1 MAMTSLNALLMSDA
15 EVLLTLTTLAAIGVV
30 LVGFTPDFARVGR
43 TGLKIVLCAGL
54 GMAAVA
60 GFAWSSIPSPHVT
73 AAVIAD
79 AGGGG

>member
-1 MAMTSLNALLMSDA
+1 MTSLNALLMSDA
-15 EVLLTLTTLAAIGVV
+15 EVLLTLTTIAAVGVMF
-30 LVGFTPDFARVGR
+30 VGFTPDFARVGR
-43 TGLKIVLCAGL
+43 TGLRVVLCAGL

-60 GFAWSSIPSPHVT
+60 GLAWSSIPSPHVT